1 MGTNPPLIVDLFCG
15 AGGLS
20 TGFEMAGFEVA
31 LGIELEPTFAETFQ
45 KTHPKAETI
54 CGDIREISVK
64 DILDATDHREI
75 SVVCGGPPCQ
85 GFSGAGRR
93 DINDP
98 RNSLFMDFVRVV
110 GALKPKYFVMENVP
124 GILNMKN
131 AEDRKVIEIIREEF
145 NKIGYYVEWKK
156 LLAADYGVP
165 QKRRRVIFIGCPLDS
180 EGILPYKPVNFPH
193 PTHVEKITGNG
204 TLDVGLP
211 SLQQWVG
218 AGTVLLSKE
227 EAPAKSFH
235 SQKMID
241 GFRRRKERNK
251 ANGKGFGWQII
262 DPEKPCYTISA
273 RYWKD
278 GSDALV
284 KYSENEV
291 RMLTQAQDFRMIFL
305 LPKPTEKSTTNWQC
319 RAMPAR
325 ERRVELIEADGL
337 QLSWTRLPSSVCA
350 SESRFS

>member
-1 MGTNPPLIVDLFCG
+1 
-15 AGGLS
+15 
-20 TGFEMAGFEVA
+20 MAGFEVA

-93 DINDP
+93 DKNDP

-291 RMLTQAQDFRMIFL
+291 RMLTHGEAAAIQTFPSDYQFCGTKKEIWMQIGNAVPCL
-305 LPKPTEKSTTNWQC
+305 LAKAIAESLSTHLDDTISN
-319 RAMPAR
+319 
-325 ERRVELIEADGL
+325 VLDG
-337 QLSWTRLPSSVCA
+337 
-350 SESRFS
+350 